1 MALIALAGLTLHP
14 ADLLTFS
21 LYLLSIS
28 LIGWWAGRRS
38 PNTVETSSGYFLAG
52 RTLPW
57 YVVGSSYIAANIS
70 SEHFIG
76 MIGAAMIYGICVAT
90 PEWSCIIAFTF
101 LIWVFIPFLVSA
113 RVYTAPEYME
123 KRFNSGMRLFFASVT
138 VIANVVAF
146 LAPVIYGGG
155 LALNS
160 LLGWDLAFCIAL
172 IGITSGVWAIW
183 GGLRSVAWMDLLT
196 IVIMILGGLT
206 VTYLGLIALG
216 NGEGLVAGFHEMVTR
231 NQAQSGIWK
240 EAVDR
245 LTPSIVPGHTSYN
258 RLSVL
263 QPLEHETTPWPHWVL
278 SFFYIGL
285 WYLAINQFMVQ
296 RILAARDMYHA
307 RMGIV
312 FAGYLKLLLPFIV
325 VVPGLI
331 YFAMHPETR
340 DVLLAT
346 RRTTG
351 LTNPLWELNFGR
363 RPAEELYSLRD
374 DPDNVR
380 NLAGRSEFATWQTTL
395 RERLFHTLRTQGDPR
410 LTGEPDDYFDRFPF
424 AHPEFNDLYE
434 RWETG
439 TLKLPHWADPEPKPL
454 ADASFTPPRGGLT
467 HVNDLS
473 VHDPAILADA
483 TTQTYYIYANYSP
496 RRTWDLTQ
504 LRSPHGR
511 AGVKA
516 WKSKDLIL
524 WEGPELV
531 FEVPEDF
538 WADKLDAPWAPEV
551 HAWRGKYY
559 LFVTFNDWETTLETR
574 PGRPPITRRAS
585 QILVGDSPLGPFKP
599 FRNAPHTP
607 PGEMTLDGTFYVDEK
622 GDPWMVYCH
631 EWVQIT
637 DGAFKAIR
645 LTPDLSAT
653 VGEPILLFHASASRW
668 TKRETNYRNAGKTP
682 GVVSDG
688 PWMHRTKN
696 GTLQLLWASWS
707 KDRDYATA
715 IATSESGTLAGPWKQ
730 TAEPLL
736 QDDRG
741 HGALFRDF
749 TGRLHLIVHRYFRQP
764 ATRVQIYS
772 LDETDSGFSIR
783 ARVLGAP

>member
-101 LIWVFIPFLVSA
+101 LIWVFIPFLLYA

-331 YFAMHPETR
+331 YFAMHPEILLAGTSISDVRPEADKTYTHLIR
-340 DVLLAT
+340 DYVPIGFKGLLMAALFGAIQSTVSAVLASTSTVITFDFYRRYFAPNASDRDTVRFGRIVTAVLLVASVGLGIWISGLKSSLFVYIQQLFMFFAPPFSAVFLLGVLW
-346 RRTTG
+346 RRVGGTAALVTVWSGFAFG
-351 LTNPLWELNFGR
+351 LGVKVWVNAGTAPNWIAP
-363 RPAEELYSLRD
+363 YS
-374 DPDNVR
+374 N
-380 NLAGRSEFATWQTTL
+380 
-395 RERLFHTLRTQGDPR
+395 QG
-410 LTGEPDDYFDRFPF
+410 LI
-424 AHPEFNDLYE
+424 N
-434 RWETG
+434 
-439 TLKLPHWADPEPKPL
+439 WAFCMVL
-454 ADASFTPPRGGLT
+454 CLGLSRVTTPPR
-467 HVNDLS
+467 
-473 VHDPAILADA
+473 A
-483 TTQTYYIYANYSP
+483 
-496 RRTWDLTQ
+496 
-504 LRSPHGR
+504 
-511 AGVKA
+511 
-516 WKSKDLIL
+516 
-524 WEGPELV
+524 E
-531 FEVPEDF
+531 
-538 WADKLDAPWAPEV
+538 
-551 HAWRGKYY
+551 
-559 LFVTFNDWETTLETR
+559 
-574 PGRPPITRRAS
+574 
-585 QILVGDSPLGPFKP
+585 
-599 FRNAPHTP
+599 
-607 PGEMTLDGTFYVDEK
+607 
-622 GDPWMVYCH
+622 
-631 EWVQIT
+631 QIT
-637 DGAFKAIR
+637 DD
-645 LTPDLSAT
+645 LTFNWKKMNLSGGLDRAWY
-653 VGEPILLFHASASRW
+653 ASVTTWWALS
-668 TKRETNYRNAGKTP
+668 
-682 GVVSDG
+682 VVL
-688 PWMHRTKN
+688 MC
-696 GTLQLLWASWS
+696 A
-707 KDRDYATA
+707 
-715 IATSESGTLAGPWKQ
+715 
-730 TAEPLL
+730 
-736 QDDRG
+736 
-741 HGALFRDF
+741 
-749 TGRLHLIVHRYFRQP
+749 LIVVFG
-764 ATRVQIYS
+764 VM
-772 LDETDSGFSIR
+772 L
-783 ARVLGAP
+783 